1 MLKTLSHPNLVDC
14 LTSFT
19 DVDRDKVVFVMP
31 KATNDVAAFLRTY
44 AQDMLAV
51 RFLRRWVRQ
60 ILEGLA
66 HLHAQRPPIIHRD
79 IKPEN
84 LLYNSSEGVIRIA
97 DFGIAISSSAAT
109 PSSMSAHGDRTD
121 IQGTPNYMPPEAFD
135 GTVDPSMDIYALGMT
150 VVNMATGVLPFNE
163 CGNVGQIYN
172 KLMQNRM
179 PAAYK
184 LIRHRSVRD
193 FVKACVR
200 IQQPG
205 PDGTISFDPDVC
217 FAHRD
222 SRSSTGTLVTMA
234 EPRNRS
240 NRRLPTAVSALD
252 IDACGSPTGSQ
263 AVPSGRALRT
273 ASGRVGLSAGH
284 TSAEWGGAELDSGT
298 GDRSAGGDET
308 GGMRGAG
315 SASPR
320 VPRSVGTM
328 MRRSGS
334 ARAHQGRVRASSG
347 FTNLAAVEGSA
358 SVMREPLAPSSAPSR
373 GSGGHSQDD
382 GFLPGLATGRPEEGT
397 FARGFAA
404 AALQQGHEGVAAI
417 VAGSFRA
424 AAMVL
429 NPGVAG
435 RRSAD
440 EQAAEGRASASV
452 DGGARGGAGDAV
464 AGLSSAS
471 SPLASAAV
479 TVAAGSEALS
489 GGRVARSLGGDA
501 AALESVA
508 GSAAPSSASNS
519 GHPASAPA
527 APAGAMPSAPLQAG
541 AALAAST
548 AVVPSGAAALAA
560 VDTTP
565 LTTVSDRVGSWQGR
579 HTLLQAAVGTVL
591 GMGAPHAKGGC
602 TVITCHDEAASDEDA
617 TAAAAAAAAAAGAA
631 AAGPPTTAPGPGGS
645 ASEPGGAGAGGSAA
659 AAGTSRPCVLID
671 HALLSWEFPV
681 GDVGSSSLPG
691 AGGSVPSDLAMMGFP
706 GAGDADG
713 MGGDDE
719 GRGGD
724 MAETEDE
731 EDEDEDDEDEE
742 EEEDGDDHDR
752 DLAADSGGV
761 SSSHLGRGGSGE
773 NRSAN
778 RMGAQAALPLRGDGT
793 VGGIRAG
800 MSARASPR
808 SGSPAGAGVV
818 AGAAVGR
825 AIGRTD
831 SLEVPFDP
839 FADGPAVT
847 VQADPFDVPR
857 FGEPAPVLAQPATA
871 AQGSAMD
878 LLSLL

>member
-66 HLHAQRPPIIHRD
+66 HLHAQHPPIIHRD

-222 SRSSTGTLVTMA
+222 SRHLPDHLRPGSSFDRSARSQSHHSQRSSTGTLVTMA

-435 RRSAD
+435 RRAAD
-440 EQAAEGRASASV
+440 EQAAEGRAADEQAAEGRATASV

-617 TAAAAAAAAAAGAA
+617 TAAAAAAAAAAGAV

-713 MGGDDE
+713 MGGDGE

-742 EEEDGDDHDR
+742 EDEDGDDHDQQR
-752 DLAADSGGV
+752 GRLRFPWAAAHDPW
-761 SSSHLGRGGSGE
+761 E
-773 NRSAN
+773 
-778 RMGAQAALPLRGDGT
+778 PL
-793 VGGIRAG
+793 
-800 MSARASPR
+800 
-808 SGSPAGAGVV
+808 
-818 AGAAVGR
+818 
-825 AIGRTD
+825 
-831 SLEVPFDP
+831 
-839 FADGPAVT
+839 
-847 VQADPFDVPR
+847 
-857 FGEPAPVLAQPATA
+857 
-871 AQGSAMD
+871 
-878 LLSLL
+878 

>member
-417 VAGSFRA
+417 VTGSFRA

-617 TAAAAAAAAAAGAA
+617 TAAAAAAAAAAGAV

-731 EDEDEDDEDEE
+731 EDEDEDADDEDEE

-773 NRSAN
+773 N
-778 RMGAQAALPLRGDGT
+778 P
-793 VGGIRAG
+793 
-800 MSARASPR
+800 
-808 SGSPAGAGVV
+808 
-818 AGAAVGR
+818 
-825 AIGRTD
+825 
-831 SLEVPFDP
+831 
-839 FADGPAVT
+839 
-847 VQADPFDVPR
+847 
-857 FGEPAPVLAQPATA
+857 TA
-871 AQGSAMD
+871 AAACMLAPTGRNPGLSA
-878 LLSLL
+878 